1 MGRKSI
7 KARIIG
13 SVQGVGFRWHI
24 YTKAKNL
31 GLRGYVRNLK
41 DGTVEAVFSGDDDK
55 VEKMLEHCY
64 KGPSYAL
71 VNRVDIENVDKVS
84 EKGFEIR
91 L

>member
-1 MGRKSI
+1 MKSVRA
-7 KARIIG
+7 KVIG
-13 SVQGVGFRWHI
+13 SVQGVGFRWFV
-24 YTKAKNL
+24 YTKAKRL

-71 VNRVDIENVDKVS
+71 VNRVDIEDAGEVKQ
-84 EKGFEIR
+84 KGFEIR